1 MAKSSKSP
9 TQRTR
14 EYLRECGITSA
25 IVEHWNPHARLRQDL
40 FGFADMVALQDRITA
55 IQVTSTGV
63 AARIQKIKETPE
75 AVTWLQSGGAIEVH
89 GWRTLAAYRADGTKA
104 VKPRW
109 ALRIVKMTYACGV
122 WLLDENSDVLKG
134 KSDEI

>member
-14 EYLRECGITSA
+14 EYLRECGITST
-25 IVEHWNPHARLRQDL
+25 IVEQWNPFARLRQDL
-40 FGFADMVALQDRITA
+40 FGFADIVALQDRITA

-63 AARIQKIKETPE
+63 ASRIRKIKETPE
-75 AVTWLQSGGAIEVH
+75 AVQWLASGGAIEVH
-89 GWRTLAAYRADGTKA
+89 GWRPLAAYRADGTKA

-122 WLLDENSDVLKG
+122 WLLDEHSDVLKG
-134 KSDEI
+134 MEDET